1 MHQTSLLF
9 LTVLSLVSCS
19 DKDEKWCDQLVV
31 DACAC
36 EAEGNSD
43 LCQDAEVVANN
54 GDDESCEDYY
64 FDALPTSCQ
73 NHSDDWSGS
82 SSTSSTEECFADGE
96 GCDGLITSYSSCGNP
111 DQTYID
117 SLAAYT
123 DEQCQTTLDAWVV
136 AGCCAQ
142 Y

>member
-1 MHQTSLLF
+1 MHHISLVLLSLLS
-9 LTVLSLVSCS
+9 LTSCS
-19 DKDEKWCDQLVV
+19 DKDEKWCDQLVL

-36 EAEGNSD
+36 EAEEESD

-82 SSTSSTEECFADGE
+82 SSGSSNMSACEQLVVEYCA
-96 GCDGLITSYSSCGNP
+96 CDGVDEDMCAEYSAAVAGSNGDETVCQSY
-111 DQTYID
+111 
-117 SLAAYT
+117 
-123 DEQCQTTLDAWVV
+123 LDAGV
-136 AGCCAQ
+136 CP
-142 Y
+142 